1 MGRTV
6 VFGRF
11 EWDEQKAQA
20 NIRKHGISFEEA
32 TSVFNDPHLVQLYDE
47 AHSSQDEER
56 IKGIGIIKGLLVVA
70 TIFTERDRKRII
82 SARQATKQETEYYYE
97 QNFRDS

>member
-1 MGRTV
+1 MCTV
-6 VFGRF
+6 SKCERCGGG
-11 EWDEQKAQA
+11 

-32 TSVFNDPHLVQLYDE
+32 TFVFNDPHLVQLYDE
-47 AHSSQDEER
+47 SHSSQYEER
-56 IKGIGIIKGLLVVA
+56 IKGIGIMKGLLVVA

-97 QNFRDS
+97 QNFRGS